1 MVDKLPHIA
10 VLLSSYNGEKFI
22 EEQIQSIL
30 NQLNV
35 HVQLLIRDD
44 GSSDRTTIIIN
55 EFAAQD
61 SRISIIEGKNLGV
74 VKSFF
79 YLLNQVDKNFDYY
92 ALADQDDV
100 WKPDKLER
108 ATKTLWSNDPNLP
121 AMYYSRLEFTDEQL
135 NPIGFSIIP
144 TNRGFQNALV
154 QNQATGCTV
163 VINKIARE
171 NIVAKL
177 PNWALMHDWWI
188 YLVVSATGCVYYD
201 EYPGILYRKHGN
213 NVTPA
218 TPWFALELLARI
230 KRYLG
235 QEKITQKVTDQVIEF
250 NRLYHEILSEEQR
263 NITNGFLAA
272 RESGFFRRFQYIL
285 TMPVQRNTTFDNII
299 LRILIL
305 IGKF

>member
-1 MVDKLPHIA
+1 MMVNLPSIA

-22 EEQIQSIL
+22 AEQIQSIL
-30 NQLNV
+30 NQLDVRV
-35 HVQLLIRDD
+35 HLFIRDD
-44 GSSDRTTIIIN
+44 GSSDRTVEIIN
-55 EFAAQD
+55 QYAAQH
-61 SRISIIEGKNLGV
+61 SRISVSAGDNIGV

-79 YLLNQVDKNFDYY
+79 YLLEHVDESFDYY
-92 ALADQDDV
+92 AFADQDDV
-100 WKPDKLER
+100 WKSDKLKK
-108 ATKTLWSNDPNLP
+108 ATKILVDNDQNIP

-135 NPIGFSIIP
+135 NPIGLSIIP

-171 NIVAKL
+171 VLVSRL

-188 YLVVSATGCVYYD
+188 YLVISATGNVFFD

-218 TPWFALELLARI
+218 TPWFALELVARV

-235 QEKITQKVTDQVIEF
+235 QGKITQKVTDQVREF
-250 NRLYHEILSEEQR
+250 NRLYHNILSEEQR
-263 NITNGFLAA
+263 NIINGFLAA
-272 RESGFFRRFQYIL
+272 RGSGFFKRLAYIF
-285 TMPVQRNTTFDNII
+285 TMPVQRNTTFDNFI

>member
-1 MVDKLPHIA
+1 MVDSLPHIA

-22 EEQIQSIL
+22 KEQIQSIL

-35 HVQLLIRDD
+35 HVHLLIRDD
-44 GSSDRTTIIIN
+44 GSCDQTTIIIN
-55 EFAAQD
+55 DLAAQD
-61 SRISIIEGKNLGV
+61 SRISIIEGKNLGA

-250 NRLYHEILSEEQR
+250 NRLYHEILSVEQR

-285 TMPVQRNTTFDNII
+285 TMPVQRNTTLDNFI

>member
-22 EEQIQSIL
+22 EEQVQSIL

-35 HVQLLIRDD
+35 HVHLLIRDD

-55 EFAAQD
+55 EFATQD
-61 SRISIIEGKNLGV
+61 SRISLIEGKNLGI

-79 YLLNQVDKNFDYY
+79 YLLEHVDNDFDYY

-163 VINKIARE
+163 VINKNARE
-171 NIVAKL
+171 IIVAKL

-188 YLVVSATGCVYYD
+188 YLVISATGSVIYD

-218 TPWFALELLARI
+218 TPWFAIELVARV

-235 QEKITQKVTDQVIEF
+235 QGKITQKVTDQVREF
-250 NRLYHEILSEEQR
+250 NRLFQDILSEEQR
-263 NITNGFLAA
+263 KIINGFLAA
-272 RESGFFRRFQYIL
+272 RGSGFLKRLEYIFD
-285 TMPVQRNTTFDNII
+285 MPVQRNTNFDNFI